1 MQVLLCKGALTCL
14 SPHRQVLILLNV
26 QHDFQAVPCAAFQC
40 RQQRVAVQSRVEGV
54 TFPITSIDLH
64 KETKTNTH

>member
-1 MQVLLCKGALTCL
+1 MFKVALTCL

-26 QHDFQAVPCAAFQC
+26 QHDFQAVPRSALQR

-54 TFPITSIDLH
+54 TFPVTSVDLR
-64 KETKTNTH
+64 EKT